1 MEKDAGTYSPGTNN
15 GILGL
20 SLADTETLVR
30 NTPESIPETPDKLGE
45 NLTPLPLAAAK
56 KRLSKYSKR
65 SPRAKLTEKEEGMA
79 IGMRAVGVPMNK
91 VAQSLSVPVHV
102 INDLNKF
109 PAKQD
114 AILELRDKLKM
125 TKMQKALFLEEK
137 LWNLVNEL
145 ADEKDAKGVDGVM
158 RAIHASEK
166 IQQAVAGE
174 SQKVEVN
181 QKGSTSDLAGLI
193 QVLIQQ

>member
-1 MEKDAGTYSPGTNN
+1 M
-15 GILGL
+15 
-20 SLADTETLVR
+20 ADHT
-30 NTPESIPETPDKLGE
+30 PETPREPGE
-45 NLTPLPLAAAK
+45 TLPLAEAK
-56 KRLSKYSKR
+56 KRLTPPRKR
-65 SPRAKLTEKEEGMA
+65 TSRAKLSEKQEGMA
-79 IGMRAVGVPMNK
+79 IGMRAVGVPINK
-91 VAQSLSVPVHV
+91 VAQSLDVPNHV
-102 INDLNKF
+102 IVDLNKF
-109 PAKQD
+109 PDKQG

-181 QKGSTSDLAGLI
+181 QKGSVTDLAGLI